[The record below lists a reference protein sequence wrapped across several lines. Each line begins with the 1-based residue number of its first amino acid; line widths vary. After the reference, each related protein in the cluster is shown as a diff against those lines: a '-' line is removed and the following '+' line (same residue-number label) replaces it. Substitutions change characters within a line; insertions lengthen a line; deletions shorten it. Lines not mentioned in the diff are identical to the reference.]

1 MKKNRIFKTISGVAL
16 CTVLLTGCSES
27 WLEPK
32 PLSFLTPENAYVD
45 ADGLLTSLAAAERS
59 MRHEYF
65 GNGSGYTCELIFSDL
80 CISGTTDKAGPLQD
94 MDRQLMPDANF
105 NNAENSYLTSHN
117 WDENWNQIKYTNVV
131 LSRMKDTKFVN
142 EAEKNKVLGT
152 GYFQRCY
159 RYWRLINQ
167 FGDVP
172 FIDVEVTYPRYDF
185 NTCDRWSILR
195 RMKKELEFA
204 YPVSY
209 THLTLP
215 TNSLV

>member
-1 MKKNRIFKTISGVAL
+1 MKKNRIFKTISGAAL
-16 CTVLLTGCSES
+16 CTALLTGCSES

-159 RYWRLINQ
+159 RYWRLSTSSGMSPSLMSKSHTHGMIL
-167 FGDVP
+167 
-172 FIDVEVTYPRYDF
+172 IHVTVGAS
-185 NTCDRWSILR
+185 C
-195 RMKKELEFA
+195 
-204 YPVSY
+204 V
-209 THLTLP
+209 
-215 TNSLV
+215 V

>member
-1 MKKNRIFKTISGVAL
+1 MKKNRIFKTISGAAL
-16 CTVLLTGCSES
+16 CTALLTGCSES

-32 PLSFLTPENAYVD
+32 PLSFLLLKMHTLMLTVCSLLWQQPSVPCVMNTLETEVD
-45 ADGLLTSLAAAERS
+45 ILVNLSSPTSASAER
-59 MRHEYF
+59 
-65 GNGSGYTCELIFSDL
+65 L
-80 CISGTTDKAGPLQD
+80 DKAGPLQD

-167 FGDVP
+167 FGMSP
-172 FIDVEVTYPRYDF
+172 SLMSKSHTHGMILIHVTVGAS
-185 NTCDRWSILR
+185 C
-195 RMKKELEFA
+195 
-204 YPVSY
+204 V
-209 THLTLP
+209 
-215 TNSLV
+215 V

>member
-1 MKKNRIFKTISGVAL
+1 MKKNRIFKTISGAAL
-16 CTVLLTGCSES
+16 CTALLTGCSES

-105 NNAENSYLTSHN
+105 NNAENSYFT
-117 WDENWNQIKYTNVV
+117 
-131 LSRMKDTKFVN
+131 
-142 EAEKNKVLGT
+142 
-152 GYFQRCY
+152 
-159 RYWRLINQ
+159 
-167 FGDVP
+167 
-172 FIDVEVTYPRYDF
+172 
-185 NTCDRWSILR
+185 
-195 RMKKELEFA
+195 
-204 YPVSY
+204 
-209 THLTLP
+209 
-215 TNSLV
+215 